1 MSNNKFILDRKFADL
16 IESLGIST
24 AEALKKSNL
33 PEDLF
38 SHQIPSLTAI
48 EYIRFMEILKE
59 LSIDECIP
67 IKIGTIENIETFSPP
82 IFAAYCSRN
91 VLTCMKRIST
101 YKKLIGPLVFLVN
114 ENKDNIT
121 LEMTFENEENE
132 LPEFLVATEMVFLVQ
147 LIRNATK
154 THIIPKEVMTKH
166 KLDNDNYEKFFGVS
180 PKVGPRNILTIS
192 KEDALRPF
200 ISQNDVMWEYFE
212 PELRRRLS
220 ELDIDDTYAA
230 RVRSALI
237 ELLPAGE
244 GSIDD
249 VSSKLGCSKRTLQRK
264 LKEEDTT
271 FQKQLNHTRE
281 LLARHYL
288 KNSNMVSDDIAYLLG
303 YQDLN
308 SFVRAFHIWTG
319 MTISEY
325 KKKIKY
331 FKEINVS

>member
-1 MSNNKFILDRKFADL
+1 MSNNRFILDRKFADL
-16 IESLGIST
+16 LESVGIIVT
-24 AEALKKSNL
+24 EALKKSDL

-38 SHQIPSLTAI
+38 NRRIPSLTTH
-48 EYIRFMEILKE
+48 EYIRFMESLKE
-59 LSIDECIP
+59 LSIDKSTP
-67 IKIGTIENIETFSPP
+67 INIGTIENLETFSPP
-82 IFAAYCSRN
+82 IFAAYCSKN
-91 VLTCMKRIST
+91 ALTCMNRLST

-114 ENKDNIT
+114 ENKDDIT
-121 LEMTFENEENE
+121 VELTFENEENR
-132 LPEFLVATEMVFLVQ
+132 LPEFLVAIEMVFLVQ

-154 THIIPKEVMTKH
+154 VHIVPKEVMTNY
-166 KLDNDNYEKFFGVS
+166 KLDNDIYESFFGVT
-180 PKVGPRNILTIS
+180 PKVGTRNILTIS

-200 ISQNDVMWEYFE
+200 ISQNDAMWEYFK

-220 ELDIDDTYAA
+220 ELDVDDTYAA

-244 GSIDD
+244 GNIEA
-249 VSSKLGCSKRTLQRK
+249 VSRKLKCSKRTLQRK

-288 KNSNMVSDDIAYLLG
+288 ENSDMVMDDIAYLLG
-303 YQDLN
+303 YQDLT

-325 KKKIKY
+325 RKK
-331 FKEINVS
+331 

>member
-1 MSNNKFILDRKFADL
+1 LKVALLLEHWLKFSGQLAQSKTEWWLRHNRI
-16 IESLGIST
+16 
-24 AEALKKSNL
+24 
-33 PEDLF
+33 
-38 SHQIPSLTAI
+38 
-48 EYIRFMEILKE
+48 
-59 LSIDECIP
+59 
-67 IKIGTIENIETFSPP
+67 
-82 IFAAYCSRN
+82 CSRN
-91 VLTCMKRIST
+91 ALTCMKRIAT
-101 YKKLIGPLVFLVN
+101 YKKLIGSLVFLVN

-132 LPEFLVATEMVFLVQ
+132 LPEFLVAAEMVFLVQ
-147 LIRNATK
+147 LMRNATK
-154 THIIPKEVMTKH
+154 THIVPKEVMTKY
-166 KLDNDNYEKFFGVS
+166 KIDNNNYEKFFGVR
-180 PKVGPRNILTIS
+180 PKIGQRNILTIS
-192 KEDALRPF
+192 KEDVLRPF
-200 ISQNDVMWEYFE
+200 ISQNDTMWEYFE

-220 ELDIDDTYAA
+220 ELDVDDTYAA
-230 RVRSALI
+230 RVRSALV

-249 VSSKLGCSKRTLQRK
+249 VSSKLGCSARTLQRK

-288 KNSNMVSDDIAYLLG
+288 KNSDMISDDIAYLLG

-325 KKKIKY
+325 KKRNK
-331 FKEINVS
+331 FSE

>member
-1 MSNNKFILDRKFADL
+1 MSNKRFILERKFADL
-16 IESLGIST
+16 IGSLGIST
-24 AEALKKSNL
+24 TEALKKSDL

-38 SHQIPSLTAI
+38 SHKSPSLTTI
-48 EYIRFMEILKE
+48 QCIRFMETLKE
-59 LSIDECIP
+59 LSIDECTP
-67 IKIGTIENIETFSPP
+67 IKIGTIESLETFYPP
-82 IFAAYCSRN
+82 VFAAYCSRN

-132 LPEFLVATEMVFLVQ
+132 LPEFLVAAEMVFLVQ
-147 LIRNATK
+147 LMRNATK
-154 THIIPKEVMTKH
+154 THIVPKEVMTKH
-166 KLDNDNYEKFFGVS
+166 RIDNNNYEKFFGVR
-180 PKVGPRNILTIS
+180 PKIGPRNILTIS

-200 ISQNDVMWEYFE
+200 ISQNDAMWEYFE
-212 PELRRRLS
+212 PELKRRLS
-220 ELDIDDTYAA
+220 ELDIEDTYAA

-288 KNSNMVSDDIAYLLG
+288 KNSDMTSDDIAYLLG

-325 KKKIKY
+325 KKK
-331 FKEINVS
+331 

>member
-1 MSNNKFILDRKFADL
+1 MKNK
-16 IESLGIST
+16 ES
-24 AEALKKSNL
+24 
-33 PEDLF
+33 
-38 SHQIPSLTAI
+38 
-48 EYIRFMEILKE
+48 
-59 LSIDECIP
+59 
-67 IKIGTIENIETFSPP
+67 
-82 IFAAYCSRN
+82 
-91 VLTCMKRIST
+91 
-101 YKKLIGPLVFLVN
+101 
-114 ENKDNIT
+114 
-121 LEMTFENEENE
+121 E
-132 LPEFLVATEMVFLVQ
+132 LPEFLVEIEMVFLVQ

-154 THIIPKEVMTKH
+154 THSIPKEVMTKH
-166 KLDNDNYEKFFGVS
+166 KIDNDNYEKFFGIR
-180 PKVGPRNILTIS
+180 PKVGTRNILTIS

-200 ISQNDVMWEYFE
+200 ISQNDVMWEYFK

-220 ELDIDDTYAA
+220 ELEIDDTYAA

-249 VSSKLGCSKRTLQRK
+249 VSSKLGCSTRTLQRK

-288 KNSNMVSDDIAYLLG
+288 KNSDISSDDIAYLLG

-319 MTISEY
+319 ITISEY
-325 KKKIKY
+325 KKKI
-331 FKEINVS
+331 NN

>member
-1 MSNNKFILDRKFADL
+1 MSKNRFMIDRKFADL
-16 IESLGIST
+16 IEYVGISIR
-24 AEALKKSNL
+24 EVLKKSDL

-38 SHQIPSLTAI
+38 SHQIPSLTAT
-48 EYIRFMEILKE
+48 EYIRFMETLKD
-59 LSIDECIP
+59 LSIDECTP

-91 VLTCMKRIST
+91 ALTCMKRMST
-101 YKKLIGPLVFLVN
+101 YKKLIGPLVFLVI
-114 ENKDNIT
+114 ENKDTIT
-121 LEMTFENEENE
+121 LEMAFENEEYE
-132 LPEFLVATEMVFLVQ
+132 LPEFLVTIEMVFLVQ
-147 LIRNATK
+147 LLRNATK
-154 THIIPKEVMTKH
+154 SHIVPKEVMTKY
-166 KLDNDNYEKFFGVS
+166 KIDNDSYKKFFGVK
-180 PKVGPRNILTIS
+180 PKIGLKNILTIS

-200 ISQNDVMWEYFE
+200 ISHNDAMWEYFE

-244 GSIDD
+244 GSIDH

-288 KNSNMVSDDIAYLLG
+288 KNSDMISSDIAYLLG

-319 MTISEY
+319 MTISEF
-325 KKKIKY
+325 KKRKNQGLK
-331 FKEINVS
+331 VLS

>member
-1 MSNNKFILDRKFADL
+1 MSNNKFILDRKFAAL
-16 IESLGIST
+16 IEGLGISI

-38 SHQIPSLTAI
+38 SHQIPCLTVI

-59 LSIDECIP
+59 LSIDECLP
-67 IKIGTIENIETFSPP
+67 IKLGTIENIETFSPP

-91 VLTCMKRIST
+91 VLTCVKRIST
-101 YKKLIGPLVFLVN
+101 YKKLIGPFVFLVN

-154 THIIPKEVMTKH
+154 THIIPKEVMTRYKI
-166 KLDNDNYEKFFGVS
+166 DNDNYGRFFGIK
-180 PKVGPRNILTIS
+180 PKVGIRNILTIS

-200 ISQNDVMWEYFE
+200 ISQNDIMWEYFE

-220 ELDIDDTYAA
+220 ELDIEDTYAA

-249 VSSKLGCSKRTLQRK
+249 VSSKLGFRARTLQRK

-288 KNSNMVSDDIAYLLG
+288 KNSDMSSDDIAYLLG

-319 MTISEY
+319 ITISEY
-325 KKKIKY
+325 KKKMK
-331 FKEINVS
+331 N

>member
-1 MSNNKFILDRKFADL
+1 MSNNRFILDRKFADL
-16 IESLGIST
+16 LESVGIIV
-24 AEALKKSNL
+24 AEALKKSDL

-38 SHQIPSLTAI
+38 NRQIPSLTTH
-48 EYIRFMEILKE
+48 EYIRFMESLKE
-59 LSIDECIP
+59 LSIDKSTP
-67 IKIGTIENIETFSPP
+67 IKIGRIENLETFSPP
-82 IFAAYCSRN
+82 IFAAYCSKN
-91 VLTCMKRIST
+91 ALTCMKRLST

-121 LEMTFENEENE
+121 IELTFENEENR
-132 LPEFLVATEMVFLVQ
+132 LPEFLVAIEMVFLIQ

-154 THIIPKEVMTKH
+154 VHIVPKEVMTNY
-166 KLDNDNYEKFFGVS
+166 KLDNYIYESFFGVT
-180 PKVGPRNILTIS
+180 PKVGPRNIITIS
-192 KEDALRPF
+192 KEDALLPF
-200 ISQNDVMWEYFE
+200 ISQNDAMWEYFK

-220 ELDIDDTYAA
+220 ELDVDDTYAA

-244 GSIDD
+244 GNIES
-249 VSSKLGCSKRTLQRK
+249 VSRKLRCSKRTLQRK

-288 KNSNMVSDDIAYLLG
+288 ENSDMIIDDIAYLLG
-303 YQDLN
+303 YQDLT

-319 MTISEY
+319 ITISEY
-325 KKKIKY
+325 RRKY
-331 FKEINVS
+331 RL

>member
-1 MSNNKFILDRKFADL
+1 MANSRFILDRKFADL
-16 IESLGIST
+16 IESVGISIT
-24 AEALKKSNL
+24 EVLKKSDL

-38 SHQIPSLTAI
+38 SHKIPSLTTT
-48 EYIRFMEILKE
+48 EYIKLMKTLKE

-132 LPEFLVATEMVFLVQ
+132 LPEFLVTTEMVFLIQIV
-147 LIRNATK
+147 RNATK
-154 THIIPKEVMTKH
+154 VHIVPKEIMTMH
-166 KLDNDNYEKFFGVS
+166 KLDNDNYEKFFGVK

-192 KEDALRPF
+192 KEDSLRPF

-212 PELRRRLS
+212 PELRRRLN
-220 ELDIDDTYAA
+220 ELAIDDTYAA

-237 ELLPAGE
+237 ELLPGGQ

-249 VSSKLGCSKRTLQRK
+249 VSSKLGCSTRTLQRK

-288 KNSNMVSDDIAYLLG
+288 KNSDMTSDDIAYLLG

-308 SFVRAFHIWTG
+308 SFVRSFHIWTG

-325 KKKIKY
+325 KKENK
-331 FKEINVS
+331 

>member
-1 MSNNKFILDRKFADL
+1 MSNNRFILDRKFADL
-16 IESLGIST
+16 LASVGILVT
-24 AEALKKSNL
+24 EALKKCDL

-38 SHQIPSLTAI
+38 SHKMPSLTTN
-48 EYIRFMEILKE
+48 EYIRLMEALKE
-59 LSIDECIP
+59 LSIDECTP
-67 IKIGTIENIETFSPP
+67 IKIGTIENLETFSPP
-82 IFAAYCSRN
+82 IFAAYCSKN
-91 VLTCMKRIST
+91 ALTCMKRLST

-114 ENKDNIT
+114 ENKDDIT
-121 LEMTFENEENE
+121 LEMTFENKENQ
-132 LPEFLVATEMVFLVQ
+132 LPEFLVATEMVFLVK
-147 LIRNATK
+147 LMRNATK
-154 THIIPKEVMTKH
+154 THIIPKEVITIH
-166 KLDNDNYEKFFGVS
+166 KLDNNNYEKFFGVR
-180 PKVGPRNILTIS
+180 PKIGPRNILTIS
-192 KEDALRPF
+192 KKDALHPF
-200 ISQNDVMWEYFE
+200 ISQNDSMWEYFE

-220 ELDIDDTYAA
+220 ELDVDDTYAA

-288 KNSNMVSDDIAYLLG
+288 KNSDMISDDIAYLLG

-325 KKKIKY
+325 KKNLNI
-331 FKEINVS
+331 

>member
-1 MSNNKFILDRKFADL
+1 MSNNRFMIDRKFADI
-16 IESLGIST
+16 IENEGISIT
-24 AEALKKSNL
+24 EALKKSDL

-48 EYIRFMEILKE
+48 EYIRFMEALKD
-59 LSIDECIP
+59 LTIDNCTP
-67 IKIGTIENIETFSPP
+67 IKIGTIESIETFSPP
-82 IFAAYCSRN
+82 IFAAYCSKN
-91 VLTCMKRIST
+91 VLTCMKRMST

-121 LEMTFENEENE
+121 LEMTFVDEKHEV
-132 LPEFLVATEMVFLVQ
+132 PEFLVAIEMVFLVQ

-154 THIIPKEVMTKH
+154 THIIPKEVMTNY
-166 KLDNDNYEKFFGVS
+166 KLDNNNYEKFFGVK
-180 PKVGPRNILTIS
+180 PKIGLRNILTLS

-200 ISQNDVMWEYFE
+200 ISQNDAMWEYFE

-220 ELDIDDTYAA
+220 ELDVDDTYAA

-244 GSIDD
+244 GSIDN

-288 KNSNMVSDDIAYLLG
+288 KNSDMISDDIAYLLG

-308 SFVRAFHIWTG
+308 SFIRAFHIWTG

-325 KKKIKY
+325 KKIK
-331 FKEINVS
+331 

>member
-1 MSNNKFILDRKFADL
+1 MPNNKFIIDRKFADL
-16 IESLGIST
+16 IESLGISI
-24 AEALKKSNL
+24 AEALKKSDL

-38 SHQIPSLTAI
+38 SHQIPSLTSI
-48 EYIRFMEILKE
+48 EYIRFMEALKD
-59 LSIDECIP
+59 LSINECTP
-67 IKIGTIENIETFSPP
+67 IKLGTMENIETFSPP
-82 IFAAYCSRN
+82 IFAAYCSKN

-101 YKKLIGPLVFLVN
+101 YKKLIGPLIFLVN
-114 ENKDNIT
+114 ENKDNIV

-154 THIIPKEVMTKH
+154 THIMPKEVMTKH
-166 KLDNDNYEKFFGVS
+166 KIDTDNYEKFFGIR
-180 PKVGPRNILTIS
+180 PKVGTRNLLTIS

-200 ISQNDVMWEYFE
+200 ISQNDAMWEYFE

-220 ELDIDDTYAA
+220 ELDTDDTYAA

-249 VSSKLGCSKRTLQRK
+249 VSSKLGCSTRTLQRK
-264 LKEEDTT
+264 LKEEDTS

-281 LLARHYL
+281 LLARHYF
-288 KNSNMVSDDIAYLLG
+288 KNSDMSSDDIAYLLG

-319 MTISEY
+319 ITISEY
-325 KKKIKY
+325 KKKIS
-331 FKEINVS
+331 N

>member
-1 MSNNKFILDRKFADL
+1 MSNNRFILDRKFAVL
-16 IESLGIST
+16 LESVGIIVT
-24 AEALKKSNL
+24 EALKKSDL

-38 SHQIPSLTAI
+38 SHQIPSLTTH
-48 EYIRFMEILKE
+48 EYIRFMESLKE
-59 LSIDECIP
+59 LSIDKSTP
-67 IKIGTIENIETFSPP
+67 IKIGTIENLETFSPP
-82 IFAAYCSRN
+82 IFAAYCSKN
-91 VLTCMKRIST
+91 ALTCMNRLST

-114 ENKDNIT
+114 ENKDDIT
-121 LEMTFENEENE
+121 VELTFENEENR
-132 LPEFLVATEMVFLVQ
+132 LPEFLVAIEMVFLVQ

-154 THIIPKEVMTKH
+154 VNIVPKEVMTNY
-166 KLDNDNYEKFFGVS
+166 KLDNDIYESFFGVT
-180 PKVGPRNILTIS
+180 PKVGTRNILTIS

-200 ISQNDVMWEYFE
+200 ISQNDAMWEYFK

-220 ELDIDDTYAA
+220 ELDVDDTYAA

-244 GSIDD
+244 GNIEA
-249 VSSKLGCSKRTLQRK
+249 VSRKLKCSKRTLQRK

-288 KNSNMVSDDIAYLLG
+288 ENSDMVMDDIAYLLG

-325 KKKIKY
+325 RKK
-331 FKEINVS
+331 

>member
-1 MSNNKFILDRKFADL
+1 MSNNRFMLDRKFADL
-16 IESLGIST
+16 IESVGISIT
-24 AEALKKSNL
+24 EALKKSDL

-48 EYIRFMEILKE
+48 EYIRFMEALKD
-59 LSIDECIP
+59 LSIDECTP
-67 IKIGTIENIETFSPP
+67 IKIGTIENLQTFSPP
-82 IFAAYCSRN
+82 VFAAYCSKN
-91 VLTCMKRIST
+91 VLTCMKRLST

-114 ENKDNIT
+114 ENKYDIT
-121 LEMTFENEENE
+121 LEMTFENKENE
-132 LPEFLVATEMVFLVQ
+132 LPEFLVTIEMVFLVQ
-147 LIRNATK
+147 LMRNATK
-154 THIIPKEVMTKH
+154 TYIVPKEVMTKY
-166 KLDNDNYEKFFGVS
+166 KIDNDNYEKFFGVR
-180 PKVGPRNILTIS
+180 PKIGPRNILTIS
-192 KEDALRPF
+192 KEDAMRPF
-200 ISQNDVMWEYFE
+200 ICQNDAMWEYFE

-220 ELDIDDTYAA
+220 ELDVDDTYAA

-237 ELLPAGE
+237 ELLPSGD

-249 VSSKLGCSKRTLQRK
+249 VSSKLDCSKRTLQRK

-288 KNSNMVSDDIAYLLG
+288 KNSDMVSDDIAYLLG

-325 KKKIKY
+325 KKRKDEGY
-331 FKEINVS
+331 V

>member
-16 IESLGIST
+16 IESLGISI
-24 AEALKKSNL
+24 AETLKKSNL

-48 EYIRFMEILKE
+48 EYIRFMEMLKE
-59 LSIDECIP
+59 LSIDECLP
-67 IKIGTIENIETFSPP
+67 IKISTIENIETFSPP

-101 YKKLIGPLVFLVN
+101 YKKLIGPLIFLVN
-114 ENKDNIT
+114 ENEDNIT
-121 LEMTFENEENE
+121 LEMAFENKENE
-132 LPEFLVATEMVFLVQ
+132 LPEFLVATEMVFLAQ
-147 LIRNATK
+147 LMRNATK
-154 THIIPKEVMTKH
+154 THIVPKEVITKH
-166 KLDNDNYEKFFGVS
+166 KLDNDNYEKFFGVR
-180 PKVGPRNILTIS
+180 PRVGPRNILTIS
-192 KEDALRPF
+192 KKDSLLPF

-249 VSSKLGCSKRTLQRK
+249 VSSKLGCSTRTLQRK

-288 KNSNMVSDDIAYLLG
+288 KNSDMSSDDIAYLLG

-319 MTISEY
+319 ITIGEY
-325 KKKIKY
+325 KKKIY
-331 FKEINVS
+331 I

>member
-1 MSNNKFILDRKFADL
+1 MSNNRFILDRKFADL
-16 IESLGIST
+16 IDSVGIST
-24 AEALKKSNL
+24 IEALKKSDL

-48 EYIRFMEILKE
+48 EYIRFMEALKE
-59 LSIDECIP
+59 LSIDECMP
-67 IKIGTIENIETFSPP
+67 IEIGTMENLETFSPP
-82 IFAAYCSRN
+82 IFAAYCSKN
-91 VLTCMKRIST
+91 MLTCMKRLSI

-114 ENKDNIT
+114 ENKDDIT
-121 LEMTFENEENE
+121 LEMTLENEENE
-132 LPEFLVATEMVFLVQ
+132 LPEFLVAAEMVFLVQ
-147 LIRNATK
+147 LMRNATK
-154 THIIPKEVMTKH
+154 THIIPKEVMTKY
-166 KLDNDNYEKFFGVS
+166 KINNDNYENFFGVR
-180 PKVGPRNILTIS
+180 PKIGPRTILTIS
-192 KEDALRPF
+192 KEDALRRF
-200 ISQNDVMWEYFE
+200 ISQNDAMWEYFE

-220 ELDIDDTYAA
+220 ELEVDDTYSA

-244 GSIDD
+244 GSVDD

-288 KNSNMVSDDIAYLLG
+288 KNSDMSSDDIAYLLG

-319 MTISEY
+319 ITISEY
-325 KKKIKY
+325 KKKI
-331 FKEINVS
+331 NN

>member
-1 MSNNKFILDRKFADL
+1 MSNNRFILDRKFAYL
-16 IESLGIST
+16 LESVGIT
-24 AEALKKSNL
+24 VTEALKKSDL

-38 SHQIPSLTAI
+38 SRQIPSLTTH
-48 EYIRFMEILKE
+48 EYIRFMESLNE
-59 LSIDECIP
+59 LSIDKSTP
-67 IKIGTIENIETFSPP
+67 IKIGTIENLETFSPP
-82 IFAAYCSRN
+82 IFAAYCSKN
-91 VLTCMKRIST
+91 ALTCMKRLST

-114 ENKDNIT
+114 ENKDDIT
-121 LEMTFENEENE
+121 VELTFENEENR
-132 LPEFLVATEMVFLVQ
+132 LPEFLVAIEMVFLVQ

-154 THIIPKEVMTKH
+154 VNIVPKEVMTNY
-166 KLDNDNYEKFFGVS
+166 KLDNYIYESFFGVT
-180 PKVGPRNILTIS
+180 PKVGPRNIITIS
-192 KEDALRPF
+192 KEDALLPF
-200 ISQNDVMWEYFE
+200 ISQNDAMWDYFK

-220 ELDIDDTYAA
+220 ELDVDDTYAA

-244 GSIDD
+244 GNIEA
-249 VSSKLGCSKRTLQRK
+249 VSRKLRCSKRTLQRK

-288 KNSNMVSDDIAYLLG
+288 ENSDMVMDDIAYLLG
-303 YQDLN
+303 YQDLT

-325 KKKIKY
+325 RKK
-331 FKEINVS
+331 

>member
-1 MSNNKFILDRKFADL
+1 MSNNRFILDRKFSDL
-16 IESLGIST
+16 LESVGIT
-24 AEALKKSNL
+24 VTEALKKSDL

-38 SHQIPSLTAI
+38 SRQIPSLTTH
-48 EYIRFMEILKE
+48 EYIRFMESLKE
-59 LSIDECIP
+59 LSIDKSTP
-67 IKIGTIENIETFSPP
+67 IKIGTIENLETFSPP
-82 IFAAYCSRN
+82 IFAAYCSKN
-91 VLTCMKRIST
+91 ALTCVNRLST

-114 ENKDNIT
+114 ENKDDIT
-121 LEMTFENEENE
+121 IELTFENEENR
-132 LPEFLVATEMVFLVQ
+132 LPEFLVAIEMVFLIQ

-154 THIIPKEVMTKH
+154 VHIVPKEVMTNY
-166 KLDNDNYEKFFGVS
+166 KLDNYIYESFFGVA
-180 PKVGPRNILTIS
+180 PKVGPRNIITIS
-192 KEDALRPF
+192 KEDALLSF
-200 ISQNDVMWEYFE
+200 ISQNDAMWEYFK

-220 ELDIDDTYAA
+220 ELDVDDTYAA

-244 GSIDD
+244 GNIES
-249 VSSKLGCSKRTLQRK
+249 VSRKLRCSKRTLQRK

-288 KNSNMVSDDIAYLLG
+288 ENSDMVIDDIAYLLG
-303 YQDLN
+303 YQDLT

-325 KKKIKY
+325 RKK
-331 FKEINVS
+331 

>member
-1 MSNNKFILDRKFADL
+1 MSNNRVILDRKFADL
-16 IESLGIST
+16 IENVGIST
-24 AEALKKSNL
+24 TEALKKSDL

-38 SHQIPSLTAI
+38 SHQIPTLTAI
-48 EYIRFMEILKE
+48 EYIRFMGALKE
-59 LSIDECIP
+59 LSVDECTP
-67 IKIGTIENIETFSPP
+67 IKIGIIENLETFSPP
-82 IFAAYCSRN
+82 IFAAYCSKN
-91 VLTCMKRIST
+91 MLTCMKRLSI

-114 ENKDNIT
+114 ENKDHIT

-132 LPEFLVATEMVFLVQ
+132 IPEFLVAAEMVFLVQ
-147 LIRNATK
+147 LMRNATK
-154 THIIPKEVMTKH
+154 THIIPKEVMTKY
-166 KLDNDNYEKFFGVS
+166 KINNDNYEKFFGVR
-180 PKVGPRNILTIS
+180 PKIGTRNILTIS

-200 ISQNDVMWEYFE
+200 ISQNDAMWEYFE
-212 PELRRRLS
+212 PELGRRLS
-220 ELDIDDTYAA
+220 ELDVDDTHAA

-237 ELLPAGE
+237 ELLPAGA

-288 KNSNMVSDDIAYLLG
+288 KNSSMITDDIAYLLG

-325 KKKIKY
+325 KRK
-331 FKEINVS
+331 